1 MIPCTF
7 KVNSIQSLFK
17 CADPTSGRG
26 CFEFKRDPPCDAAGG
41 GGAADDDWTGRE
53 RGPTLGLA
61 ETQGG

>member
-1 MIPCTF
+1 MNDAIRSLRVFDRYRIMI
-7 KVNSIQSLFK
+7 
-17 CADPTSGRG
+17 
-26 CFEFKRDPPCDAAGG
+26 EGG